1 MGNRTPS
8 APSLLGGSERS
19 AGQAGAATAPV
30 GAPAGPGPEPGPDV
44 SLALDRASVEHLVA
58 GAASCELE
66 RIRAAVERADY
77 DDAAV
82 RALARAK
89 LGLELPPDVAT
100 DVLVGVEHLEVF
112 LAIARHTSGGAAEP
126 MLDLLRSGR
135 LAEDVFGAEQACYA
149 AFAAWQLRPSLEAV
163 RPVLV
168 PRLRQ
173 LARRTDVYLRVTGLI
188 GWLAGQLADPH
199 LIALFEE
206 YSGKG
211 GAKLAENVGRF
222 ALDLW
227 NAPLDEII
235 ALLPERAPEQPIAG
249 VPVRAAPKVG
259 RNELCPCGSGKKFK
273 RCCADRPITG
283 PIDAGASRAERLRA
297 IEPRLEPKQVALLS
311 RADLARLDLA
321 RLRDPALIEA
331 MRRQAQL
338 HDWRRALR
346 VVDELARRHDK
357 AFADDQL
364 HDVLLEALHARHYD
378 AARDLVARLGDAAPA
393 EARMEIAL
401 AAHEPEALAQLEA
414 AARAA
419 VTDPL
424 PSRAVDLAHA
434 VLSALPAL
442 GILIGRGALRAG
454 ALHDGEF
461 LLEAIE
467 EARDDL
473 GLPPG
478 DPAEELF
485 AALGGVHEKKLAA
498 AKTEA
503 DRIQLARTAAGLR
516 AELDEATSRLAA
528 LQRQMDDHQRALDRA
543 ERAPADAGPRAA
555 RPADQ
560 EQERRE
566 LRRKLEE
573 LQALIRERNEERS
586 ELRRQLSAATESKSD
601 AAAPEPPPRG
611 REPEADDDD
620 AEDLPDEAAARAV
633 LIPQFT
639 EAAAAAF
646 EDVPRNVAAVAM
658 RTIGALAAGEPAAWR
673 GVKQAKD
680 MARQVLMARVGIHH
694 RLLFRADDGVLDVLD
709 LVTRESLMTT
719 LKRLRSG

>member
-1 MGNRTPS
+1 
-8 APSLLGGSERS
+8 RS
-19 AGQAGAATAPV
+19 AGEAVAATATVGAAPAGAAP
-30 GAPAGPGPEPGPDV
+30 GAPAGPGPGPAADA
-44 SLALDRASVEHLVA
+44 SLALDRASLEHLVA

-82 RALARAK
+82 RVLARAK

-100 DVLVGVEHLEVF
+100 DVLIGVEHMEVF
-112 LAIARHTSGGAAEP
+112 LAIARHASGGAAEP

-135 LAEDVFGAEQACYA
+135 LADDVFGAEQACYA
-149 AFAAWQLRPSLEAV
+149 AFVAWQLRPSLEAV

-168 PRLRQ
+168 PRLRR
-173 LARRTDVYLRVTGLI
+173 LVRRTDVYLRVTGLT
-188 GWLAGQLADPH
+188 GWLAAQLADPH
-199 LIALFEE
+199 LTALFDE
-206 YSGKG
+206 YAGRG

-222 ALDLW
+222 ALELW
-227 NAPLDEII
+227 TAPLDEVI

-273 RCCADRPITG
+273 RCCADRPVTG
-283 PIDAGASRAERLRA
+283 PIDTGASRAERLRA
-297 IEPRLEPKQVALLS
+297 IEPRLEPKQIALLS
-311 RADLARLDLA
+311 RADLARLELG

-338 HDWRRALR
+338 HDWRRALLAA
-346 VVDELARRHDK
+346 DEITRRHGKD
-357 AFADDQL
+357 FADDQL
-364 HDVLLEALHARHYD
+364 HDVLHEALHTRAYD
-378 AARDLVARLGDAAPA
+378 AARRLVARLDEAATA

-424 PSRAVDLAHA
+424 PGRAVDLAHA

-442 GILIGRGALRAG
+442 GILLGRGALRAG
-454 ALHDGEF
+454 ALLDGEY

-467 EARDDL
+467 EARDEL
-473 GLPPG
+473 ELPPG

-503 DRIQLARTAAGLR
+503 DRVQLARTAAGLR
-516 AELDEATSRLAA
+516 AELDEATSRLTA
-528 LQRQMDDHQRALDRA
+528 LQRQMADHQLQLERA

-586 ELRRQLSAATESKSD
+586 ELRRQLAAATESKSD
-601 AAAPEPPPRG
+601 AATAPEPPGRG

-633 LIPQFT
+633 LIPRFT

-658 RTIGALAAGEPAAWR
+658 RTVGALAAGEPAAWR

-694 RLLFRADDGVLDVLD
+694 RLLFRADDGILDVLD